1 MSDGA
6 VKVALFTYVST
17 KAILTAL
24 IGAGTS
30 CRFYPEQAST
40 PNGTKPYVTYRKF
53 SDEHD
58 HHMLAASGLSESRFD
73 FKIYAASPSSRSAVN
88 EAFRNA
94 LDGQRGDFTGTGVDF
109 RSVQLRFDDDLLTP
123 PNDASDE
130 SLFIGVMDFSVITKQ
145 SIPTG

>member
-17 KAILTAL
+17 KAIITTL
-24 IGAGTS
+24 IGAGND

-40 PNGTKPYVTYRKF
+40 PNGTFPYVTYKKF
-53 SDEHD
+53 FDEHG
-58 HHMLAASGLSESRFD
+58 HHLLAADGLSEARFD

-94 LDGQRGDFTGTGVDF
+94 LDGKRGDFTGTGVDF
-109 RSVQLRFDDDLLTP
+109 RSVQLRFDDDLLNS
-123 PNDASDE
+123 PNDASGE
-130 SLFIGVMDFSVITKQ
+130 SLFIGIMDFSVITKQ